1 MDAEAGVG
9 RESSAEL
16 REQIQQTQS
25 DLGSK
30 IGALEG
36 EVRNVATQARERVR
50 ERVNAVQD
58 VVDVRRYVE
67 RRPIL
72 ASAIA
77 LGAGLIVGARR
88 PRMERQRRRGRM
100 VSVRGPGGGR
110 LWSAISPEIATLRA
124 LLVGRALG
132 FVGEMVRDRMKGGYY
147 PEGRRP
153 EAGSSAP
160 IQ

>member
-1 MDAEAGVG
+1 MDAETGVG
-9 RESSAEL
+9 RESSSEL

-36 EVRNVATQARERVR
+36 EVRSVATQARERVR

-67 RRPIL
+67 RRPVL

-77 LGAGLIVGARR
+77 VGAGMIVGMRR
-88 PRMERQRRRGRM
+88 PRMERQRRMGRM
-100 VSVRGPGGGR
+100 VSVRGPRGGR

-132 FVGEMVRDRMKGGYY
+132 FVGEMVRDRMRAGYY
-147 PEGRRP
+147 SEGRRP
-153 EAGSSAP
+153 ETSSSAP

>member
-1 MDAEAGVG
+1 MDAETGLGLGA
-9 RESSAEL
+9 SSEL

-36 EVRNVATQARERVR
+36 EFRNVVIQAKERVR
-50 ERVNAVQD
+50 ESVNAVQD

-72 ASAIA
+72 ASTLA
-77 LGAGLIVGARR
+77 LGAGLMIGARR
-88 PRMERQRRRGRM
+88 PRMERQRRMGRM
-100 VSVRGPGGGR
+100 VSVRGPRGGR
-110 LWSAISPEIATLRA
+110 LWSVISPEVATLRA

-132 FVGEMVRDRMKGGYY
+132 FVGEMVRDRMRRGNY
-147 PEGRRP
+147 PEARRP
-153 EAGSSAP
+153 QAGSSAP

>member
-1 MDAEAGVG
+1 MDAETGLGLGA
-9 RESSAEL
+9 SSEL

-36 EVRNVATQARERVR
+36 EFRNVVIQAKERVR
-50 ERVNAVQD
+50 ESVNAVQE
-58 VVDVRRYVE
+58 VVDVRRYVG

-77 LGAGLIVGARR
+77 LGAGILVGARR
-88 PRMERQRRRGRM
+88 PRMERHRRMGRM
-100 VSVRGPGGGR
+100 VSVRGPRGGR
-110 LWSAISPEIATLRA
+110 LWSTISPEIATLRA
-124 LLVGRALG
+124 LMVGRALG
-132 FVGEMVRDRMKGGYY
+132 FVGEMVRDRIRGGYH
-147 PEGRRP
+147 PEGRQS

>member
-1 MDAEAGVG
+1 MDAETGVG
-9 RESSAEL
+9 RESSFEL
-16 REQIQQTQS
+16 REQIQQTQT

-36 EVRNVATQARERVR
+36 EVRSVATQARERVR

-67 RRPIL
+67 RRPAL

-77 LGAGLIVGARR
+77 VGAGIIIGLRR
-88 PRMERQRRRGRM
+88 PRMGRRQRIGRM
-100 VSVRGPGGGR
+100 VSMRGPRGGR
-110 LWSAISPEIATLRA
+110 VWSAISPEIGTLRA

-132 FVGEMVRDRMKGGYY
+132 FVGDMVRDRMRSSYY
-147 PEGRRP
+147 PEARHTESR
-153 EAGSSAP
+153 SSAP

>member
-1 MDAEAGVG
+1 MDAETSIGG
-9 RESSAEL
+9 ESSSEL
-16 REQIQQTQS
+16 RDQIQQTQA

-50 ERVNAVQD
+50 ERVSAVQD

-67 RRPIL
+67 RRPAL
-72 ASAIA
+72 AVAVA
-77 LGAGLIVGARR
+77 LGAGVALGMRR
-88 PRMERQRRRGRM
+88 PRRERERRVGRII
-100 VSVRGPGGGR
+100 SARGPQGGR
-110 LWSAISPEIATLRA
+110 IWSALSPEVATLRA

-132 FVGEMVRDRMKGGYY
+132 FVGEMVRDRMRGGYY
-147 PEGRRP
+147 PEPRQP
-153 EAGSSAP
+153 ETGSSAP